1 MDVSILITTKNYAI
15 IENQFQNFKNSS
27 LDFEIIVVGPSNY
40 KSNNKYFKFFESY
53 CKPAQCMEIAIQKSI
68 GNHIMIWADDIFFTN
83 QYKKN
88 LDVLI
93 NFAKKNKRSLI
104 SLKLSNKINENLESY
119 KYHSEIPGCP
129 LLPIAAPIN
138 RKDLKKIKT
147 IDKEFVATLYDID
160 IYMRLISSGYKTKFI
175 NLYAKEKS
183 YSNYS
188 LNKDFYNIDRKHL
201 DKLWT
206 KKSNVKTTTI
216 FGDQIA
222 KSMRKKRL
230 KKVLEYNLEKLQIAQ
245 GKLGRWLLNN
255 KIYYKYVLTLYFL
268 FFKIFIPTYKI
279 KSYIYKLY
287 RIYLK

>member
-1 MDVSILITTKNYAI
+1 MDVSILITTKNYTI

-83 QYKKN
+83 QHKKN
-88 LDVLI
+88 LDILI
-93 NFAKKNKRSLI
+93 NYAKKDKRSLI
-104 SLKLSNKINENLESY
+104 SLRLSNKINKNLESY

-138 RKDLKKIKT
+138 SKDLKKIKT
-147 IDKEFVATLYDID
+147 IDKEFIATLFDID
-160 IYMRLISSGYKTKFI
+160 IYMRLISCGYKTKFI
-175 NLYAKEKS
+175 NLHAKEKS

-188 LNKDFYNIDRKHL
+188 LNKDFNNIDRKYL

-206 KKSNVKTTTI
+206 KKSNNKITTV

-222 KSMRKKRL
+222 KSIRKKRL
-230 KKVLEYNLEKLQIAQ
+230 KKVLQYNHEKLKIPQ
-245 GKLGRWLLNN
+245 GQSGRWIFNN
-255 KIYYKYVLTLYFL
+255 KIYYKYVLRLYFL

-279 KSYIYKLY
+279 RSYIYKLY

>member
-1 MDVSILITTKNYAI
+1 MDVSILIATKNYFI

-40 KSNNKYFKFFESY
+40 KSSNKYFKFFESY
-53 CKPAQCMEIAIQKSI
+53 CKPAQCMEIAIQKSSGDQI
-68 GNHIMIWADDIFFTN
+68 IMWADDIFFTN

-88 LDVLI
+88 LDILI
-93 NFAKKNKRSLI
+93 NFAKKNQRSLI
-104 SLKLSNKINENLESY
+104 SLKLSNEINKNLKSY

-147 IDKEFVATLYDID
+147 IDKEFIATLYDID
-160 IYMRLISSGYKTKFI
+160 IYMRLICCGYKTKFI
-175 NLYAKEKS
+175 DLYVKEKR

-188 LNKDFYNIDRKHL
+188 LNKDFNNIDRKYL

-230 KKVLEYNLEKLQIAQ
+230 KKVLCYNREKLEIVQ
-245 GKLGRWLLNN
+245 GRSGRWLLNN
-255 KIYYKYVLTLYFL
+255 KVYYKYILSLYFL
-268 FFKIFIPTYKI
+268 FFKIFIPTYQI
-279 KSYIYKLY
+279 RSYIYKLY